1 MTGSCEQG
9 SVFHL
14 DRTLLGTLWTLCVEG
29 VLNYEA
35 RILCEVEKDF

>member
-1 MTGSCEQG
+1 MTGSCGQG
-9 SVFHL
+9 CFSFGEK
-14 DRTLLGTLWTLCVEG
+14 TLLGTLWALCVEG

>member
-9 SVFHL
+9 SFSFGQKSV
-14 DRTLLGTLWTLCVEG
+14 LGTLWTSCVEG